1 MPGNQKGFFASL
13 LDFSF
18 SSLIT
23 TRIIK
28 IVYVIG
34 TIVISLVFVGFLV
47 EALNRGGGDVLAGI
61 IGAPIGWVLYM
72 IFFRM
77 GLEFIIVI
85 FGIGEDVRQ
94 IANRPG
100 AGVNI
105 SPPPGVDYPA
115 SPPPSGVNIS
125 PPPGVDYP
133 ASPSPLPD
141 SGGSLFCGACGSALR
156 PSAKFCQS
164 CSAPVS
170 N

>member
-1 MPGNQKGFFASL
+1 MPENQKGFFASL

-28 IVYVIG
+28 LVYVIA
-34 TIVISLVFVGFLV
+34 TIVISLI
-47 EALNRGGGDVLAGI
+47 ALGGLLAALRQGGTDVLVGI
-61 IGAPIGWVLYM
+61 IGAPILWLLEM
-72 IFFRM
+72 IFLRI

-85 FGIGEDVRQ
+85 FGIGEDVRK

-100 AGVNI
+100 IGASI
-105 SPPPGVDYPA
+105 SLPPGGDYSA
-115 SPPPSGVNIS
+115 SPTLP
-125 PPPGVDYP
+125 
-133 ASPSPLPD
+133 PD

-156 PSAKFCQS
+156 PGAKFCQS
-164 CSAPVS
+164 CSTPVA

>member
-115 SPPPSGVNIS
+115 SP
-125 PPPGVDYP
+125 
-133 ASPSPLPD
+133 SPLPD

>member
-28 IVYVIG
+28 VVYVIF
-34 TIVISLVFVGFLV
+34 TILISLGYIVFFV
-47 EALNRGGGDVLAGI
+47 EALRRGGGGVVIGI
-61 IGAPIGWVLYM
+61 IGAPIGWLLNM

-77 GLEFIIVI
+77 FLEFIIVV

-94 IANRPG
+94 IVNRPG
-100 AGVNI
+100 AGTSI
-105 SPPPGVDYPA
+105 SPLPGGAYPG
-115 SPPPSGVNIS
+115 P
-125 PPPGVDYP
+125 
-133 ASPSPLPD
+133 PSPLPD
-141 SGGSLFCGACGSALR
+141 LGGSLFCGACGSALR
-156 PSAKFCQS
+156 PGAKFCQS

-170 N
+170 T